1 MKNEGFDPLGD
12 VLRPVGSS
20 STMNSTPVF
29 NPAPQ
34 QTISGAAQTQPQG
47 KLAGDLDSALAS
59 LAENLTIDKSAAVK

>member
-1 MKNEGFDPLGD
+1 MNEGFDPLGD

-34 QTISGAAQTQPQG
+34 QTISGTATQPQG

-59 LAENLTIDKSAAVK
+59 LAENLTIDKCAPVK

>member
-1 MKNEGFDPLGD
+1 LGD

-34 QTISGAAQTQPQG
+34 TTSISGAAQNQPQG

>member
-1 MKNEGFDPLGD
+1 MGD

-34 QTISGAAQTQPQG
+34 TTLSGAAQPQG